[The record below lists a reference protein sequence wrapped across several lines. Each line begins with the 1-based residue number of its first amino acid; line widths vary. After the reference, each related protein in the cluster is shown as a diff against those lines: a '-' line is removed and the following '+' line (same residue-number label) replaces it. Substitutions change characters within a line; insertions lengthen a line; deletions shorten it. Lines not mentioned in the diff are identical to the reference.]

1 MCKDRFSL
9 CISHGGSRRSLRK
22 FVDYRFLYK
31 CSCSI
36 EKKGNSKE
44 EFLSPGLSYFLYI
57 TPSLGLGPAGW
68 LNSHKHA

>member
-1 MCKDRFSL
+1 MVVREDVCVNSWTIDF
-9 CISHGGSRRSLRK
+9 CINVRGRLK
-22 FVDYRFLYK
+22 
-31 CSCSI
+31 
-36 EKKGNSKE
+36 KKGNSKE